1 MWLPKNC
8 IFLLLAAA
16 SVSSLWAQSAPAKD
30 KDDVEFP
37 VPVGMP
43 VNGIKIPHYDSTGKL
58 LMVFE
63 AETAQKTDERR
74 ITMKNLK
81 LESLDD
87 EGKKLFINMPESFF
101 DLDSRLLTGNK
112 TASIRRED
120 FTITGDAIEF
130 NTSTRF
136 GTMRGN
142 ILMTIQLDNNP
153 Q

>member
-30 KDDVEFP
+30 KDEVEFP

-43 VNGIKIPHYDSTGKL
+43 VNGIKIPHYDSAGKL

-87 EGKKLFINMPESFF
+87 EGNLFLI
-101 DLDSRLLTGNK
+101 
-112 TASIRRED
+112 SIAD
-120 FTITGDAIEF
+120 C
-130 NTSTRF
+130 
-136 GTMRGN
+136 
-142 ILMTIQLDNNP
+142 
-153 Q
+153 

>member
-1 MWLPKNC
+1 ML
-8 IFLLLAAA
+8 
-16 SVSSLWAQSAPAKD
+16 
-30 KDDVEFP
+30 
-37 VPVGMP
+37 
-43 VNGIKIPHYDSTGKL
+43 
-58 LMVFE
+58 FE
-63 AETAQKTDERR
+63 AETALKTDERR

-87 EGKKLFINMPESFF
+87 DGKKLFINMPESFF
-101 DLDSRLLTGNK
+101 DLDSRLLTGNN

-153 Q
+153 